1 MTGADSRSVPVGP
14 EPRVYDVVEMP
25 ADQRGSCEL
34 WSGDEPSPCSQ
45 EGEFLFVYQG
55 STNPN
60 EDIRRNAVA
69 CWDCVPADTAPKP
82 EGSSDGG
89 EP

>member
-14 EPRVYDVVEMP
+14 EPEVYDVVEMP

-34 WSGDEPSPCSQ
+34 WSGDEPSPCSR

-69 CWDCVPADTAPKP
+69 CWDCVPADTAPVP
-82 EGSSDGG
+82 GDSVGG
-89 EP
+89 RE